1 MKYLSI
7 FLSAGLSAY
16 PLFASSP
23 VAFSADAQS
32 NYEKRTHID
41 VGEDSF
47 AVKRTD
53 RTEGCVGWGIVSDRI
68 WVMPVDKAWSLDFEI
83 YADRDWYRV
92 ETSSQ
97 WMNAIKFYRADGSV
111 TEYQD
116 LEIEFPA
123 KRFTPFRFTGKV
135 PPGAVC
141 ATVQFGINSRPTVSA
156 GEKVV
161 VRNVRFGT
169 YEAGERIPEWVA
181 PDIQPPLVRSL
192 FRTPTANV
200 DVKVR
205 YLIEDATGVDW
216 GRVAVTNE
224 SDLAQ
229 VPYVRNGNAI
239 TLKPAKPWPIG
250 VTRLAVYAADTLG
263 QTVVSHKVFLVGESA
278 ETPRI
283 TLRDDGVAMVGGK
296 PWFPI
301 GIYSVEPCA
310 FNGFDYR
317 KAFADLS
324 SVGVDLGH
332 SYRHWRDEAFY
343 DGAKSAGAR
352 LFVNGKP
359 AVKGDDWFMSVK
371 SHDPIIAWYIGD
383 DTSMNTT
390 PQELLDRDEAC
401 RMLDGTR
408 LTCHADGVG
417 ARRAKSNL
425 RDYVD
430 FADVF
435 LPEIYPFDGHDDERC
450 VAEVCRDMDRCFS
463 DYARFGR
470 VSRSRAVWPILQC
483 FDGASWKRYPSAA
496 EMYATSFAAII
507 HGAQG
512 ITWFKYGGAKSA
524 SNRYSGMFRT
534 PEDWATMTNIT
545 RRISSLR
552 HVLVE
557 RTPAQPPVPEIVKG
571 PKCDPLGQP
580 SVTMLM
586 KVHDGEKYV
595 FAVNASPEPVRARFA
610 VGLHGISTAN
620 VMWENRSVS
629 VLNGTFEDGFA
640 AFAVHVY
647 RIPADAVRSSSR
659 KRVK

>member
-1 MKYLSI
+1 MKILSI
-7 FLSAGLSAY
+7 FMVAGLSAY
-16 PLFASSP
+16 QLFASSR
-23 VAFSADAQS
+23 VTFSVDAQS

-41 VGEDSF
+41 VGENSIE
-47 AVKRTD
+47 VTRTD

-68 WVMPVDKAWSLDFEI
+68 WLRAVDAAWSLDFEM

-92 ETSSQ
+92 ETSPQ
-97 WMNAIKFYRADGSV
+97 WINAVKFYRADGSV
-111 TEYQD
+111 VECLD

-123 KRFTPFRFTGKV
+123 KRLIPFRFTGKV
-135 PPGAVC
+135 PSGAVC
-141 ATVQFGINSRPTVSA
+141 ATVQFGINSMPTVSV
-156 GEKVV
+156 GERVA
-161 VRNVRFGT
+161 VRNVMFGT
-169 YEAGERIPEWVA
+169 YVAGERVPEWVA
-181 PDIQPPLVRSL
+181 PDVQPPLVHSL
-192 FRTPTANV
+192 FRAPTADV
-200 DVKVR
+200 DVKVQ

-224 SDLAQ
+224 RDLAQ
-229 VPYVRNGNAI
+229 IPYVRDGNVI
-239 TLKPAKPWPIG
+239 VLKPAGPWPNG

-263 QTVVSHKVFLVGESA
+263 QAVVSHKAFLVGESA
-278 ETPRI
+278 AAPRI
-283 TLRDDGVAMVGGK
+283 TLRDDGVAMVDGG

-301 GIYSVEPCA
+301 GVYSVEPCA

-324 SVGVDLGH
+324 SVGIDLGH
-332 SYRHWRDEAFY
+332 SYRHWRDESFY
-343 DGAKSAGAR
+343 AGAKSAGAK

-359 AVKGDDWFMSVK
+359 AVKGDDWFLSARA
-371 SHDPIIAWYIGD
+371 HDPIIAWYIGD

-435 LPEIYPFDGHDDERC
+435 LPEIYPFDGHGDERC

-470 VSRSRAVWPILQC
+470 VSRPRAVWPILQC

-512 ITWFKYGGAKSA
+512 ITWFKYGGAKDA
-524 SNRYSGMFRT
+524 NNRYSGMFRT
-534 PEDWATMTNIT
+534 PEDWAAMTNIT

-552 HVLVE
+552 PVLVA
-557 RTPAQPPVPEIVKG
+557 RTPAQPSAPEIVKG
-571 PKCDPLGQP
+571 PACDPLGQP

-586 KVHDGEKYV
+586 KVHGDEKYA
-595 FAVNASPEPVRARFA
+595 FTVNASPEPVRARFA
-610 VGLHGISTAN
+610 DGLSGVSRAH
-620 VMWENRSVS
+620 VMWEDRSVQ
-629 VLNGTFEDGFA
+629 VLNGAFEDDFA

-647 RIPADAVRSSSR
+647 RIPTDAVRSSDR
-659 KRVK
+659 KRAK